1 MKAAAVQ
8 TACHLVGVFIEIW
21 LLVDRRGYP
30 VFLSFFLQE
39 WHKRCFTHSASTHC
53 LTVCVRL
60 ILRVCVC
67 LPPSCLPASDSVP
80 PSFSLL
86 LLLLSLGLL
95 TGKTPTHSLSLN
107 PGNKRGS
114 AAGAGLT
121 SPGAHHLWS
130 SSGCLSDRRVCWN
143 IHVFFFLPCWVARIV
158 KSTGSANQRFVEC
171 RALTFATFSSFS
183 LSLSFFSLLRVIRQ
197 WLRWLIIFSLC
208 FWLLRWNCF
217 YESCSCYEAPSFHNA
232 HGLCPPARR
241 PPPPP
246 PPPPPPGGWMWLYSG
261 EWGRSEL

>member
-1 MKAAAVQ
+1 MRARCPLRWQIPSPLYAKVTGVKGCVCSDEIRGVVSSWRHCEKLQRPLWCGAGALNISVRARELIWREASPLENQQSKCVLMVRLSLSVASLVTTPLTLKWKQ
-8 TACHLVGVFIEIW
+8 LLCKQHVTLLACLLRSDYLLTEGVILSF
-21 LLVDRRGYP
+21 
-30 VFLSFFLQE
+30 FLFFLQE

-143 IHVFFFLPCWVARIV
+143 IHVFFFFCPAGLLVSLKAR
-158 KSTGSANQRFVEC
+158 AR
-171 RALTFATFSSFS
+171 
-183 LSLSFFSLLRVIRQ
+183 
-197 WLRWLIIFSLC
+197 LC
-208 FWLLRWNCF
+208 
-217 YESCSCYEAPSFHNA
+217 
-232 HGLCPPARR
+232 
-241 PPPPP
+241 
-246 PPPPPPGGWMWLYSG
+246 
-261 EWGRSEL
+261 

>member
-30 VFLSFFLQE
+30 VFLSFFCRNDTSVVLRIPPQHTA
-39 WHKRCFTHSASTHC
+39 WLCACVSFC
-53 LTVCVRL
+53 VC
-60 ILRVCVC
+60 VCVC

-95 TGKTPTHSLSLN
+95 TGKTPTHSFSLN

-143 IHVFFFLPCWVARIV
+143 IHVFFF
-158 KSTGSANQRFVEC
+158 
-171 RALTFATFSSFS
+171 AL
-183 LSLSFFSLLRVIRQ
+183 LG
-197 WLRWLIIFSLC
+197 
-208 FWLLRWNCF
+208 
-217 YESCSCYEAPSFHNA
+217 CSY
-232 HGLCPPARR
+232 R
-241 PPPPP
+241 
-246 PPPPPPGGWMWLYSG
+246 
-261 EWGRSEL
+261 